1 MDNTKNAGINKELKF
16 DDAVIAKIVGITCNE
31 VEGVYSLEGG
41 MMANMTDHFRKDED
55 PTKGVDVDL
64 SDDQN
69 VSVSLD
75 ATVRYGENA
84 PEIFNKVT
92 MAIVKNVR
100 QMTGLNVTEVK
111 MTVKDMLT
119 KDEIARNEAKNKDA
133 DKEKD
138 LQPA

>member
-1 MDNTKNAGINKELKF
+1 MDNNKQNGIKKELKF

-41 MMANMTDHFRKDED
+41 MMANITDMFTKDED
-55 PTKGVDVDL
+55 PTKGVSVDL
-64 SDDQN
+64 SDDKD

-75 ATVRYGENA
+75 ATVRYGENV
-84 PEIFNKVT
+84 PDIFNKVT
-92 MAIVKNVR
+92 MAVAKNVR

-119 KDEIARNEAKNKDA
+119 RE
-133 DKEKD
+133 
-138 LQPA
+138 

>member
-41 MMANMTDHFRKDED
+41 MMANMPDLFRKDED

>member
-41 MMANMTDHFRKDED
+41 MMANMTDLFRKDED

-75 ATVRYGENA
+75 ATVRTF
-84 PEIFNKVT
+84 PFWT
-92 MAIVKNVR
+92 M
-100 QMTGLNVTEVK
+100 VTETASGCFTNDFAINEINSII
-111 MTVKDMLT
+111 TVCLSINYFLASANFCIT
-119 KDEIARNEAKNKDA
+119 PCFLNK
-133 DKEKD
+133 ERTVSVG
-138 LQPA
+138 

>member
-41 MMANMTDHFRKDED
+41 MMANMTDLFRKDED
-55 PTKGVDVDL
+55 PTEGVDVDL

-111 MTVKDMLT
+111 MIVKDMLT

>member
-41 MMANMTDHFRKDED
+41 MMANMTDLFSKDED

>member
-41 MMANMTDHFRKDED
+41 MMANMTDLFRKDED
-55 PTKGVDVDL
+55 PTEGVDVDL

>member
-41 MMANMTDHFRKDED
+41 MMANMTDLFRKDED
-55 PTKGVDVDL
+55 PTTGVDVDL

>member
-1 MDNTKNAGINKELKF
+1 MDNTKNAGINKELNF

-41 MMANMTDHFRKDED
+41 MMANMTDFFRKDED

>member
-1 MDNTKNAGINKELKF
+1 MDNNKQNGIKKELKF

-41 MMANMTDHFRKDED
+41 MMANITDMFTKDED
-55 PTKGVDVDL
+55 PTKGVSVDL
-64 SDDQN
+64 SDDKD

-75 ATVRYGENA
+75 ATVRYGENV
-84 PEIFNKVT
+84 PDIFNKVT
-92 MAIVKNVR
+92 MAVAKNVR

-119 KDEIARNEAKNKDA
+119 REEIARNEAK

-138 LQPA
+138 NEKEMQPA

>member
-1 MDNTKNAGINKELKF
+1 M
-16 DDAVIAKIVGITCNE
+16 
-31 VEGVYSLEGG
+31 
-41 MMANMTDHFRKDED
+41 
-55 PTKGVDVDL
+55 DVDL

-100 QMTGLNVTEVK
+100 PMTGLNVTEVK

>member
-1 MDNTKNAGINKELKF
+1 MDNTKHAGINKELKF

-41 MMANMTDHFRKDED
+41 MMANMTDLFRKDED

>member
-41 MMANMTDHFRKDED
+41 MMANMTDLFRKDED
-55 PTKGVDVDL
+55 PTEGVDVDL

-92 MAIVKNVR
+92 MAKKRIFSQHNR
-100 QMTGLNVTEVK
+100 DINCQFS
-111 MTVKDMLT
+111 
-119 KDEIARNEAKNKDA
+119 R
-133 DKEKD
+133 
-138 LQPA
+138 

>member
-1 MDNTKNAGINKELKF
+1 MDNNKQNGIKKELKF

-41 MMANMTDHFRKDED
+41 MMANITDMFTKDED
-55 PTKGVDVDL
+55 PTKGVSVDL
-64 SDDQN
+64 SDDED

-75 ATVRYGENA
+75 ATVRYGENV
-84 PEIFNKVT
+84 PDIFNKVT
-92 MAIVKNVR
+92 MAVAKNVR

-119 KDEIARNEAKNKDA
+119 REEIARNEAK

-138 LQPA
+138 NEKEMQPA

>member
-41 MMANMTDHFRKDED
+41 MMANITDMFSKDED

>member
-41 MMANMTDHFRKDED
+41 MMANMTDLFRKDED
-55 PTKGVDVDL
+55 PTEGVDVDL

-75 ATVRYGENA
+75 ATVRYGENV